1 MTTNTR
7 PTRLSGRILIVDDE
21 PDLVAISSELLQA
34 AGYETVT
41 ASSAEPALEAVR
53 TRRLDAVVSD
63 IRMPG
68 LSGIELLRAVR
79 RFDPDLPVVLLTG
92 SPTLESAIQALEYG
106 AIQYIPKPVSS
117 GALEAAVARAVRL
130 RRMALLKREAL
141 EYLKK
146 NAVSPDGGT
155 LNASLSRALAGAWMA
170 YQPIVRAGDGTLFA
184 YEALFRSDDAAMPSP
199 PLVFEAAERL
209 NRVVEAGRTV
219 RARTASSM
227 GSLDA
232 AASIFVNLH
241 ALELEDEALVHPDAP
256 LAAAAA
262 RVVFE
267 ITERASLEAMPDARA
282 RVQRLR
288 EMGFRIALDDLGA
301 GYAGLSSL
309 ALLQPDVVKLDMS
322 LVRGVHKEPVKLKLI
337 GSITSVCHDLGILV
351 VAEGIET
358 PEERDAV
365 NGVGVDLLQGYLFGR
380 PERNPRPTKPGS
392 GA

>member
-1 MTTNTR
+1 
-7 PTRLSGRILIVDDE
+7 VDDE

-365 NGVGVDLLQGYLFGR
+365 NGAGVDLLQGYLFGR
-380 PERNPRPTKPGS
+380 PERNPGPTKPGS